1 MNETALAAIR
11 PILGVTASILG
22 RPWQARLDEAGEMRA
37 VALGQAHGLP
47 DLLARVLAA
56 REIGVENVAAYLAP
70 KLRDMLSDPSSLIDM
85 DKAVERLARAV
96 TMREHVALFGDYDV
110 DGACLVALFGGY
122 LTDLG
127 CPLSFTFPIA

>member
-22 RPWQARLDEAGEMRA
+22 RPWHARLDEAGEMRA
-37 VALGQAHGLP
+37 VALAQAHGLP

-70 KLRDMLSDPSSLIDM
+70 KLRDSLSDPSSLIDM

-110 DGACLVALFGGY
+110 DGACSVALFGGY

-127 CPLSFTFPIA
+127 CPLS